1 MLLCPHSARIGG
13 RHVLG
18 SSSCQIL
25 FSTLIAKWQRR
36 RDRLTAVMK
45 RLEFPRLES
54 FVIDGERFPLPLSSV
69 DAPKGLPRKDE
80 LEYLV
85 GFFDGDGCVTL
96 DARRKR
102 MTLQLAQRATSAK
115 VLLRFRAGFGGGIYA
130 ACSATGFCEAT
141 LKWQIGGAK
150 MRQAAQL
157 MASVPAMKQAQLS
170 IAAGNQDCTRSRLNG
185 VAEKLKM
192 LKRRDH
198 IPTSMSC
205 SWPYFAG
212 FFDAEGSVQ
221 VAASY
226 VGLRLQVGQVNGH
239 VLQSLLELLHQNGLT
254 RWRLHHGCDASILW
268 CKHRET
274 CNQTQNLLAHGLSV
288 KSRQAD
294 LALTLTQRNHMEIR
308 DAVSSL
314 GGRQGRY
321 RRLDHD
327 GSNRAHRIHA
337 LQAQLRLTT
346 ASERRS
352 SLVSEI
358 AQLQEVH
365 ALQNLISHCRLL
377 RSDLRQRLA
386 DGAKVVRSIGW
397 STVIWSRSE
406 TMKQLVV
413 SFTHWHFDE
422 KHNPDFRCQSL
433 HVEDGRG
440 MTFRSLTGMRV
451 CCVPRSFGGMPPQQN
466 GEDVYPP
473 QKLCTARV
481 RLHAKLDQACFTCET
496 KSGWLLFEHFGTHDS
511 FHAIYQGMDDVYIVT
526 YDYHDLYSMRF
537 SDARHAL
544 SPFSSFILVLPSLRG
559 SCPIHHPKHCNKY
572 V

>member
-1 MLLCPHSARIGG
+1 M
-13 RHVLG
+13 LG

-274 CNQTQNLLAHGLSV
+274 CNQTLQNLLAHGLSV

-327 GSNRAHRIHA
+327 GSN
-337 LQAQLRLTT
+337 
-346 ASERRS
+346 
-352 SLVSEI
+352 
-358 AQLQEVH
+358 
-365 ALQNLISHCRLL
+365 
-377 RSDLRQRLA
+377 
-386 DGAKVVRSIGW
+386 
-397 STVIWSRSE
+397 
-406 TMKQLVV
+406 
-413 SFTHWHFDE
+413 
-422 KHNPDFRCQSL
+422 
-433 HVEDGRG
+433 
-440 MTFRSLTGMRV
+440 
-451 CCVPRSFGGMPPQQN
+451 
-466 GEDVYPP
+466 
-473 QKLCTARV
+473 
-481 RLHAKLDQACFTCET
+481 
-496 KSGWLLFEHFGTHDS
+496 
-511 FHAIYQGMDDVYIVT
+511 
-526 YDYHDLYSMRF
+526 
-537 SDARHAL
+537 
-544 SPFSSFILVLPSLRG
+544 
-559 SCPIHHPKHCNKY
+559 
-572 V
+572 